1 MSDNQSNNKR
11 IAKNTLMLYFRMFL
25 TMGVALYTSRI
36 VLQTLGA
43 SDYGIYNVVGGFV
56 AMLAYLNSAFVGAS
70 QRFFSFSLGKGDAQD
85 TKHTFGTSVIC
96 HICIGLLIVIVAE
109 TFGLWFINEKLNI
122 EPSRMIAANWVFQS
136 SVCTLLFT
144 VFKIPFD
151 SCVIAHERM
160 SFYAYL
166 SIVDV
171 ILKLLIVYC
180 IVISPFDQL
189 VTYALL
195 LLIVGIVNFA
205 ASALYCLRNFSECK
219 GKIQFNKGKFKEMTS
234 FAGWVLIGNL
244 GFSFKDQLSNI
255 LFNLFLGTTVNA
267 ARGLAAQVNAQ
278 VTTFANNF
286 FMAMAPQI
294 TKQYAMGNI
303 DESKK
308 LVYAGA
314 RFTFMMMT
322 LVTVPLIMNL
332 SVLLDLWLVSV
343 PRFTYE
349 FLVITL
355 SASLISTLTQSTVTA
370 IQATSKMKYFQIG
383 ISMIMLFEIPCAYIV
398 LRLGYP
404 APVALAPSILTSIL
418 GVVFRFS
425 ILRHYVS
432 EYRFREFLSKVVN
445 KAFWVSMFSFISCFF
460 IHNIIESNQALY
472 VLIEVL
478 VDAALTLFIILLIG
492 LTNQERNFLF
502 NYIIRYIVNSKQE
515 NKIQ

>member
-70 QRFFSFSLGKGDAQD
+70 QRFFSYSLGKGDARD
-85 TKHTFGTSVIC
+85 TKKTFGTSLIC
-96 HICIGLLIVIVAE
+96 HICIGLLILIAAE
-109 TFGLWFINEKLNI
+109 TFGLWFINQKLNI
-122 EPSRMIAANWVFQS
+122 EPSRMIAANWVFQA

-160 SFYAYL
+160 SFFAYL

-171 ILKLLIVYC
+171 ILKLVIVYC

-189 VTYALL
+189 VTYAVL

-219 GKIQFNKGKFKEMTS
+219 GKIQFNRGKLKEMTS

-294 TKQYAMGNI
+294 TKQYAIGNI

-332 SVLLDLWLVSV
+332 QALLDLWLVSV

-418 GVVFRFS
+418 GVIFRFS
-425 ILRHYVS
+425 VLRHYVV
-432 EYRFREFLSKVVN
+432 EYSFREFYKVVLSRALFVLSLSLFLCISICILIKSN
-445 KAFWVSMFSFISCFF
+445 SIFSDFIKICLDV
-460 IHNIIESNQALY
+460 IAT
-472 VLIEVL
+472 
-478 VDAALTLFIILLIG
+478 LTIILLVGI
-492 LTNQERNFLF
+492 TKSERS
-502 NYIIRYIVNSKQE
+502 IVIKYIVK
-515 NKIQ
+515 KIKK